1 MMITICCLLSCN
13 SMALAGNDKPVSVK
27 SLPAKAQTTLNSHFK
42 SQKVSLATVETG
54 VLSKS
59 YDVVLQNGT
68 KLEFDKKGN
77 LTEVDCKR
85 GAVPGKLVPQ
95 AIKSYLQKHYPK
107 QSVKKLEINS
117 NEYEVELSNDID
129 LTFNKK
135 FQLVDID

>member
-1 MMITICCLLSCN
+1 M
-13 SMALAGNDKPVSVK
+13 
-27 SLPAKAQTTLNSHFK
+27 
-42 SQKVSLATVETG
+42 
-54 VLSKS
+54 
-59 YDVVLQNGT
+59 VLQNGT

-107 QSVKKLEINS
+107 HSVKKLEINS